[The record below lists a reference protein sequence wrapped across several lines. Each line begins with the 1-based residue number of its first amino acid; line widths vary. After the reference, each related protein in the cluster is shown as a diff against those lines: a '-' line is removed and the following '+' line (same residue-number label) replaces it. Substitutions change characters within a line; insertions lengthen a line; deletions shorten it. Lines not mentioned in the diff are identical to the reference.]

1 MAEKEYAPKKRLTL
15 YILDILKRFSDEN
28 HPLSQKQ
35 IQDILADENEKYQM
49 SVERKAIKRNLEELI
64 EAGYDIQHEER
75 TRGTGEKANIILTD
89 FYIERD
95 FTNVELKYLI
105 DSVVFSHHIP
115 SKQKEDLIKKLEKL
129 SNKYFSAATSA
140 LSMEIKDTEINPA
153 WFWNLELLDE
163 AIDQKH
169 SVKFDYFDY
178 GEDKKLHLKSSHE
191 VNPYKIV
198 AKNDHYYLI
207 CQEEPFDNL
216 VHYRIDKI
224 KNMEKLGNEFLPI
237 REIRW
242 KEYLAEHPYMS
253 SGKSEPIRLRIAKE
267 MVGNLID
274 WFGDTFRFDHSDDK
288 KPDNVLDIRLKANP
302 DDFFYWALQYGKYVE
317 VKAPQELRDRIR
329 DTVQT
334 MSDTYLT
341 TWDDRK
347 SNYYSTLKQSGT
359 LNLARMLRDGISLE
373 KLGIDRSEVTKIQ
386 LVMDDY
392 EDFSF
397 LQDYPN
403 LEDLVMKRDR
413 RSTKRTDMSFLA
425 DLTHLKRL
433 YLKDT
438 GFHDFTMIADL
449 PLKDLNMNEEKVE
462 HIELL
467 YQMKTLK
474 HLVISENLRASINFV
489 RLRKEIPGIKIL
501 TKHFSYYE

>member
-1 MAEKEYAPKKRLTL
+1 MEQKADVRKKMLTL
-15 YILDILKRFSDEN
+15 FILDILERCSDKD
-28 HPLSQKQ
+28 HTLSQKE
-35 IQDILADENEKYQM
+35 IQNILANDEKYKM
-49 SVERKAIKRNLEELI
+49 SVERKAIKRSLQDLI
-64 EAGYDIQHEER
+64 DAGYDIQYESK
-75 TRGTGEKANIILTD
+75 TRGTGKKANDILTD

-105 DSVVFSHHIP
+105 DSVVFSRHIP
-115 SKQKEDLIKKLEKL
+115 PKQKEDLIKKLEKL
-129 SNKYFSAATSA
+129 SSKYFSAATSA
-140 LSMEIKDTEINPA
+140 LSMENKDTEINPA

-169 SVKFDYFDY
+169 SVKFNYYDY
-178 GEDKKLHLKSSHE
+178 GEDKKLHLKNSHE
-191 VNPYKIV
+191 VNPYRIV

-224 KNMEKLGNEFLPI
+224 KNMEKLENEFLPI

-253 SGKSEPIRLRIAKE
+253 SGKSELIRLRIAKE

-288 KPDNVLDIRLKANP
+288 KPDNVLDIRLNANP

-317 VKAPQELRDRIR
+317 VQAPQELRDRIR
-329 DTVQT
+329 DTVQR

-341 TWDDRK
+341 TWDDKK
-347 SNYYSTLKQSGT
+347 SNYYSSLKKRGT
-359 LNLARMLRDGISLE
+359 LNLARMIRDGITLE
-373 KLGIDRSEVTKIQ
+373 KLEIDRSEVTKIQ

-403 LEDLVMKRDR
+403 LEDLIMKRDR
-413 RSTKRTDMSFLA
+413 RSTKRTDMSFLS
-425 DLTHLKRL
+425 DLIHLTRLYIRNTGFQDFTVISMLPLKRL
-433 YLKDT
+433 SLR
-438 GFHDFTMIADL
+438 
-449 PLKDLNMNEEKVE
+449 EETVE
-462 HIELL
+462 NIDCL
-467 YQMKTLK
+467 YEMKTLK
-474 HLVISENLRASINFV
+474 YLTISSNLQEFIDFD
-489 RLRKEIPGIKIL
+489 RLKKEIPGIKIMM
-501 TKHFSYYE
+501 TQSYHYE

>member
-1 MAEKEYAPKKRLTL
+1 MAEKEYAPKKMLTL
-15 YILDILKRFSDEN
+15 YILDILERFSDKD
-28 HPLSQKQ
+28 HRLSQKQ
-35 IQDILADENEKYQM
+35 IQDILADENEKYRM

-169 SVKFDYFDY
+169 SVKFNYYDY

-274 WFGDTFRFDHSDDK
+274 WFGDTFRFDHSDDR
-288 KPDNVLDIRLKANP
+288 KPDNVLDIRLNANP

-329 DTVQT
+329 DTVQ
-334 MSDTYLT
+334 MMEMTYLQSH
-341 TWDDRK
+341 DDRLGFYLTKTKK
-347 SNYYSTLKQSGT
+347 SKKVDLTRLK
-359 LNLARMLRDGISLE
+359 REGIELKDLE
-373 KLGIDRSEVTKIQ
+373 LEPTDVRQVQINAFRF
-386 LVMDDY
+386 DDL
-392 EDFSF
+392 SF
-397 LQDYPN
+397 LKEFSSLSRLTIIGDWKTQEHKN
-403 LEDLVMKRDR
+403 
-413 RSTKRTDMSFLA
+413 MSFLKELSSLTVLNLLYSGFE
-425 DLTHLKRL
+425 DLSI
-433 YLKDT
+433 
-438 GFHDFTMIADL
+438 IAQL
-449 PLKDLNMNEEKVE
+449 PLKYLRIKESNLKN
-462 HIELL
+462 IESL
-467 YQMKTLK
+467 YQMKSLK
-474 HLVISENLRASINFV
+474 
-489 RLRKEIPGIKIL
+489 RLAIADKLQDMIDFDRLKQEIPDIRIVID
-501 TKHFSYYE
+501 HFDYYV

>member
-1 MAEKEYAPKKRLTL
+1 MAEKEYAPKKMLTL
-15 YILDILKRFSDEN
+15 HILDILKRFSDEN

-35 IQDILADENEKYQM
+35 IQDILADENEKYRM
-49 SVERKAIKRNLEELI
+49 SVDRKAIKRNLEELI
-64 EAGYDIQHEER
+64 KAGYDIRSEER
-75 TRGTGEKANIILTD
+75 TRGTGKKANTILTD

-115 SKQKEDLIKKLEKL
+115 SAQKEDLIKKLEKL
-129 SNKYFSAATSA
+129 SNKYFSASTSA
-140 LSMEIKDTEINPA
+140 LSMENKDTEINWE
-153 WFWNLELLDE
+153 WFLNLELLDE

-169 SVKFDYFDY
+169 SVKFNYYDY
-178 GEDKKLHLKSSHE
+178 GEDKKLHLKNSHE
-191 VNPYKIV
+191 VNPYRIV

-224 KNMEKLGNEFLPI
+224 KNMEKLENEFLPI

-253 SGKSEPIRLRIAKE
+253 SGKSELIRLRIAKE

-288 KPDNVLDIRLKANP
+288 KPDNVLDIRLNANP

-317 VKAPQELRDRIR
+317 VQAPQELRDRIR
-329 DTVQT
+329 DTVQA

-347 SNYYSTLKQSGT
+347 SNYYSTLKQSGM
-359 LNLARMLRDGISLE
+359 LNLARMIRDGISLE

-413 RSTKRTDMSFLA
+413 RSTKRTDMSFLS
-425 DLTHLKRL
+425 DLTQLKRL

-438 GFHDFTMIADL
+438 GFHDFNTISDL
-449 PLKDLNMNEEKVE
+449 PLKDLNLNEENIE

-474 HLVISENLRASINFV
+474 HLAISRNLQKSIDFD
-489 RLRKEIPGIKIL
+489 RLRKEIPGIKIM
-501 TKHFSYYE
+501 TKQFSYYE

>member
-1 MAEKEYAPKKRLTL
+1 MAEKEYAPKKMLTL
-15 YILDILKRFSDEN
+15 HILDILKRFSDDE
-28 HPLSQKQ
+28 HRLSQKQ

-49 SVERKAIKRNLEELI
+49 SVDRKAIKRNLQDLI
-64 EAGYDIQHEER
+64 DAGYDIQCEER
-75 TRGTGEKANIILTD
+75 NRGSGETANNIKTG

-105 DSVVFSHHIP
+105 DSVVFSRHIP
-115 SKQKEDLIKKLEKL
+115 PKQKEDLIKKLEKL
-129 SNKYFSAATSA
+129 SSKYFSAATSA
-140 LSMEIKDTEINPA
+140 LSMENKDTEINPA
-153 WFWNLELLDE
+153 WFWNLEVLDE

-169 SVKFDYFDY
+169 SVKFNYYDY
-178 GEDKKLHLKSSHE
+178 GEDKKLHLKNSHE
-191 VNPYKIV
+191 VNPYRIV

-347 SNYYSTLKQSGT
+347 SNYYSTLKQNGT

-474 HLVISENLRASINFV
+474 HLAISRNLQKSIDFD
-489 RLRKEIPGIKIL
+489 RLRKEIPGIKIM
-501 TKHFSYYE
+501 TKQFSYYE

>member
-1 MAEKEYAPKKRLTL
+1 MEQKADVRKKMLTL
-15 YILDILKRFSDEN
+15 FILDILERFSDEE
-28 HPLSQKQ
+28 HRLSQKQ
-35 IQDILADENEKYQM
+35 IQDILADENEKYKM
-49 SVERKAIKRNLEELI
+49 SVDRKAIKRNLQDLI
-64 EAGYDIQHEER
+64 DAGYDIQCEER
-75 TRGTGEKANIILTD
+75 NRGSGETANSIKTG

-105 DSVVFSHHIP
+105 DSVVFSRHIP

-129 SNKYFSAATSA
+129 SSKYFSAATSA
-140 LSMEIKDTEINPA
+140 LSMENKDTEINPA
-153 WFWNLELLDE
+153 WFWNLEVLDE

-169 SVKFDYFDY
+169 SVKFDYYDY
-178 GEDKKLHLKSSHE
+178 GEDKKLHLKNNHE

-224 KNMEKLGNEFLPI
+224 KNMEKLENEFLPI

-253 SGKSEPIRLRIAKE
+253 SGKSELIRLRIAKE

-288 KPDNVLDIRLKANP
+288 KPDNVLDIRLNANP

-317 VKAPQELRDRIR
+317 VQAPQELRDRIR
-329 DTVQT
+329 DTVQA

-341 TWDDRK
+341 TWDDKK
-347 SNYYSTLKQSGT
+347 SNYYSSLKKRGT
-359 LNLARMLRDGISLE
+359 LNLARMIRDGISLE
-373 KLGIDRSEVTKIQ
+373 KLEIDRSEVTKIQ

-425 DLTHLKRL
+425 DLTQLTRL
-433 YLKDT
+433 YIRDT
-438 GFHDFTMIADL
+438 GFQDFALISKL
-449 PLKDLNMNEEKVE
+449 PLKELRLREETVE
-462 HIELL
+462 NIDCL
-467 YQMKTLK
+467 YEMKTLK
-474 HLVISENLRASINFV
+474 YLTISSNLQEFIDFD
-489 RLRKEIPGIKIL
+489 RLRKEIPGIKIMM
-501 TKHFSYYE
+501 TQSYHYE